1 MHLLR
6 GVQSMLFTDICV
18 MFTYFICSSCH
29 SFLNIM
35 DEPLMI
41 ILIRDHAGFIYL
53 KKVHMTNFMLM
64 EYDLVH
70 LFHYSL
76 FPSPFLRN

>member
-53 KKVHMTNFMLM
+53 NFMLM

>member
-18 MFTYFICSSCH
+18 RFTYFICSPCH
-29 SFLNIM
+29 SFLNTIK

-41 ILIRDHAGFIYL
+41 ILIRDHTEF
-53 KKVHMTNFMLM
+53 FFFF
-64 EYDLVH
+64 
-70 LFHYSL
+70 FH
-76 FPSPFLRN
+76 FKNHIPDT